1 MAGLLTFPVQV
12 PSRLNDACASTWRQ
26 WRCYLNAAVKKK
38 LTAGLQQRVL
48 FRIYTGF
55 PFNAVIQYQ

>member
-12 PSRLNDACASTWRQ
+12 PSHPNDACTSPWRQ
-26 WRCYLNAAVKKK
+26 WPCYLNAAVKN

-55 PFNAVIQYQ
+55 PFNAVI